1 MSVFVFRSD
10 DFSEVFATNSSSRF
24 ISRLQNR
31 TSFGFASEI
40 RLLHL
45 RIPPIKKAAL
55 IYVNCSC
62 ACYAQ
67 VGALN
72 TRLLQLVSVEASELE
87 ESYTFSAPLSRTLCC
102 PNLDEIKFTLRA
114 SDGKLIEFEKGTTTV
129 FVQIE

>member
-10 DFSEVFATNSSSRF
+10 DFSEVFAENASSRF
-24 ISRLQNR
+24 ISRLQNH

-67 VGALN
+67 VGAHT
-72 TRLLQLVSVEASELE
+72 TRLLQLVSVEASTVE
-87 ESYTFSAPLSRTLCC
+87 ESYPICAPLSRKLCC

-114 SDGKLIEFEKGTTTV
+114 SDGKLIEFEKGITTI
-129 FVQIE
+129 FVEIE